1 MKTGAI
7 VDNKMGAETEA
18 AQAGSVKRIVRRRR
32 IRAELATAAAL
43 DETLCRIQDAG
54 GTVYNII
61 PFHGSMNGQ
70 QHDVGDGKSNLG
82 MTLEPSFAITYG
94 EAS

>member
-1 MKTGAI
+1 MQTDPTKT
-7 VDNKMGAETEA
+7 DDSRSL
-18 AQAGSVKRIVRRRR
+18 QPLVRRRR
-32 IRAELATAAAL
+32 IRAELSTATAL

-61 PFHGSMNGQ
+61 PFHGSMKGQ

-82 MTLEPSFAITYG
+82 MTLEPSFAITYA

>member
-1 MKTGAI
+1 MKTQ
-7 VDNKMGAETEA
+7 NTETTDGQPA
-18 AQAGSVKRIVRRRR
+18 SLQPLVMRRR
-32 IRAELATAAAL
+32 IRAELSTATAL

-54 GTVYNII
+54 GTIYNII
-61 PFHGSMNGQ
+61 PFHGSIKGQ